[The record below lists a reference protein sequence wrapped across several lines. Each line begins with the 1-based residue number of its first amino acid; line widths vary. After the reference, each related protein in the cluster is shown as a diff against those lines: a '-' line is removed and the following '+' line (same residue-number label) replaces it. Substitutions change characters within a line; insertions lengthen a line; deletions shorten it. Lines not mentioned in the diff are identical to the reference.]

1 MLWFEKYIMKE
12 GGIKLEKS
20 DEFSKEKMKLK
31 KVLYLAK
38 NQLEET
44 QIVYHNLERNTV
56 DEFSLVAMRKNVCN
70 KD

>member
-1 MLWFEKYIMKE
+1 MIFKKYIMKE

-31 KVLYLAK
+31 KVLHLAK

-56 DEFSLVAMRKNVCN
+56 DKFSLVAMRKNVCN